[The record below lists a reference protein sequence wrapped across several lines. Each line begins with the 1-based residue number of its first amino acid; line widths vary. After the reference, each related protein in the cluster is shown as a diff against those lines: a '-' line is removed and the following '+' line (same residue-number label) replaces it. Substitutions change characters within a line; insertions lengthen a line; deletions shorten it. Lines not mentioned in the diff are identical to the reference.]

1 MKICFISPEVPPY
14 LSGGAGVATLN
25 FSKILVKHGHDV
37 TIISRRLSDG
47 EPFEIVDGVKIYRLR
62 CTKVRFFRFSHV
74 LFLIKALKLIKKE
87 IFDADIYYGQTTLSP
102 GLITAILHKRY
113 NKNTIVH
120 VRGIDFNRRFSF
132 PIKDITQFVFKNNV
146 ILTLSK
152 EHQEV
157 LEKET
162 GKKVYYLTNGVDIS
176 FDKSKEECRRQLHF
190 SNKTYVVYVG
200 RLDEVK
206 GLIYA
211 IKAVEFLKNV
221 ILHIIGEESGN
232 NRTETEKLAKY
243 VREHGLQNRV
253 FFHGKQDRDKV
264 FAYVKAADIFVH
276 PLLIAAG
283 MGNAVLEAM
292 FLKTPV
298 IGTNTGYFKEII
310 KNNHSG
316 ILVNKADS
324 ESLKNAILKLEN
336 KEFAKIIVENA
347 SNYIR
352 DNHNWERMVTRLEGI
367 VKNEFNI

>member
-25 FSKILVKHGHDV
+25 FSKMLVKHGHDV
-37 TIISRRLSDG
+37 TIISRRLSGG
-47 EPFEIVDGVKIYRLR
+47 ESFEIIDGVKIYRLS
-62 CTKVRFFRFSHV
+62 CTKIRLFRFSHI
-74 LFLIKALKLIKKE
+74 LFLIKSLRLIKKK
-87 IFDADIYYGQTTLSP
+87 IFDADIYYGQTTISP
-102 GLITAILHKRY
+102 GLITALLHKWY

-120 VRGIDFNRRFSF
+120 IRGIDFNRRFSF
-132 PIKDITQFVFKNNV
+132 PIKHLTNFVFKNNV
-146 ILTLSK
+146 IFALSK

-162 GKKVYYLTNGVDIS
+162 GKKVYYLTNGVNIK
-176 FDKSKEECRRQLHF
+176 FDKSKEECRKQLHF
-190 SNKTYVVYVG
+190 SNKIYVVYVG

-211 IKAVEFLKNV
+211 IKAVEPLKNV
-221 ILHIIGEESGN
+221 VLHIIGEESGN
-232 NRTETEKLAKY
+232 SKSETEKLAKY
-243 VREHGLQNRV
+243 VRDHGLQNKI
-253 FFHGKQDRDKV
+253 FFHGKQEREKV
-264 FAYVKAADIFVH
+264 FTYIKAADIFVH

-298 IGTNTGYFKEII
+298 IGTNTGYFREII
-310 KNNHSG
+310 KNNHNG

-324 ESLKNAILKLEN
+324 EDLKNAILKLEN
-336 KEFAKIIVENA
+336 KEFAKMITENV

-367 VKNEFNI
+367 IKNEFNI